1 MARPDPE
8 PQDDRTQVKLVA
20 IVLVGTMA
28 LWLGAQ
34 EIGREYGL
42 PMRFALLFDLAAI
55 AGFLWAMIVTYR
67 IWRRRQR

>member
-1 MARPDPE
+1 MAGPQPE

-42 PMRFALLFDLAAI
+42 PVRFALLFDLAAI